1 MGAIASVVAAMSI
14 PERQSTFTRFPPVR
28 HPRRLRAAALVVAVL
43 IVAIAVASVV
53 LFIEPATN
61 VPARSDAVI
70 VLAGGNNSARIAKGL
85 ALVRAGYAP
94 RLFVSDPGNNDC
106 PKSLPSV
113 PVTCFNPNPTTTQG
127 EARFTARLA
136 GQHHWHRIIVVS
148 GTQQVTRARI
158 RFDRCYHG
166 SILMVPADPGGL
178 FNWVYTVAYEWGALP
193 KALIFQRG
201 C

>member
-1 MGAIASVVAAMSI
+1 MAT
-14 PERQSTFTRFPPVR
+14 PERQSTFTRFPPLR
-28 HPRRLRAAALVVAVL
+28 HPRRVRAAALGVAVL
-43 IVAIAVASVV
+43 IIAVAVASVV

-61 VPARSDAVI
+61 APARSDAVV
-70 VLAGGNNSARIAKGL
+70 VLAGANNVGRIAKGIE
-85 ALVRAGYAP
+85 LVRAGYAP
-94 RLFVSDPGNNDC
+94 RLFVSAPGFADC

-127 EARFTARLA
+127 EARYASALA
-136 GQHHWHRIIVVS
+136 DRHRWHQIIVVS

-166 SILMVPADPGGL
+166 TVLMVPAEPGGL
-178 FNWVYTVAYEWGALP
+178 GSWVASVIYEWGALA
-193 KALIFQRG
+193 KALIWQRG

>member
-1 MGAIASVVAAMSI
+1 MAL

-43 IVAIAVASVV
+43 VVAFVVGSVL

-61 VPARSDAVI
+61 TPAPSDAVV
-70 VLAGGNNSARIAKGL
+70 VLAGGNNAGRIAKGIE
-85 ALVRAGYAP
+85 LVQAGYAP
-94 RLFVSDPGNNDC
+94 RLFVSAPGFADC

-113 PVTCFNPNPTTTQG
+113 PVTCFNPNPATTQG
-127 EARFTARLA
+127 EARYASALA
-136 GQHHWHRIIVVS
+136 DRHQWHRIIVVS

-166 SILMVPADPGGL
+166 TVLMVPADPGGL
-178 FNWVYTVAYEWGALP
+178 GAWVSTVIYEWGALP
-193 KALIFQRG
+193 KALIWQRG